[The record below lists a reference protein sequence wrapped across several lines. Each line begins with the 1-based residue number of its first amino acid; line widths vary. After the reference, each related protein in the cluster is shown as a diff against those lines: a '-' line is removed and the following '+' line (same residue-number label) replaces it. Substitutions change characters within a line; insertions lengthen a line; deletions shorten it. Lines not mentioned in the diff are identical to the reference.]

1 MITLHGLGEYDLC
14 RALWGPIRRCTEENS
29 NAISLAHLSAAASG
43 VGSASVHRILRAILS
58 GDTNGIM
65 ESIDGI
71 AAIGHSSG
79 WDIMTGVITTLE
91 AWLNVQTEHE
101 KY

>member
-1 MITLHGLGEYDLC
+1 
-14 RALWGPIRRCTEENS
+14 
-29 NAISLAHLSAAASG
+29 
-43 VGSASVHRILRAILS
+43 
-58 GDTNGIM
+58 M

-101 KY
+101 KD